1 MQTAPKASPN
11 LAQTLLGHKGL
22 EMAAEGALLRAVALG
37 TQVFAAGVSR
47 LSRWGFS
54 HALTSSS
61 ANPLWFLSGGRAA
74 VREAVLGPEAPM
86 SPAETGCSQEGRRGR
101 HGAPQRGLSP
111 APPVAL
117 GWQLLLL
124 LRNRV
129 GQQPQAPSSTR
140 SKASLKLFGHSACGT
155 LNGFF

>member
-61 ANPLWFLSGGRAA
+61 ANPLWFVSDGRAA

-101 HGAPQRGLSP
+101 DVALQRGLSP
-111 APPVAL
+111 AEL
-117 GWQLLLL
+117 
-124 LRNRV
+124 
-129 GQQPQAPSSTR
+129 APGPGTS
-140 SKASLKLFGHSACGT
+140 CGT
-155 LNGFF
+155 GLAAPAAPQEQSGTAAPGTLQHPQQS